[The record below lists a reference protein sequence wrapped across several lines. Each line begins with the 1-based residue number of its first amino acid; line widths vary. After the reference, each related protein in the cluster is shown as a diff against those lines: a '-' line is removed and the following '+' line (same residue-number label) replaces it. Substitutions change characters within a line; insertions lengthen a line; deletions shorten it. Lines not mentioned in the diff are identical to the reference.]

1 MLPWLAFGHILPYL
15 ELAKFITQKGHKVSF
30 ISTTRNIE
38 RLREIAPNLSSLV
51 TLVKLTLPTVD
62 HLPAGAEATMDI
74 KTTDHQYL
82 KKAADGL
89 EPELTQFL
97 EKSRPDWIIY
107 DFFAHWLSPV
117 AGKLGISRAYFTIT
131 SAWFL
136 AFLGPSSEAMIDGS
150 DPRKNPEDFA
160 GPPEWI
166 PFPTS
171 LAYRRYET
179 DWLIGASQVN
189 ASGISDI
196 RRGGLT
202 FSGSD
207 VFFVRQCFEFG
218 PEWLKL
224 LEKLH
229 RKPVIPAGLM
239 PPTVHDRGD
248 ENHAA
253 IEWLNRQKKH
263 SVVYIAL
270 GSELMLSQYELT
282 ELALGLE
289 LSGLPFLWA
298 LRKPAY
304 LSENVVIELPE
315 GFMERVKGR
324 GLVWTSWVPQLKI
337 LSHES
342 VGGYLNHSGWS
353 SCIEALAFGQPL
365 IMLTFF
371 VDHGLNARFFAEKE
385 VGIEVPRNEED
396 GSFTRDSVA
405 ESVKMV
411 MLEDKGTSYREKA
424 REMSGI
430 FGDKDLQ
437 DRYADNL
444 IKYLENNRK

>member
-1 MLPWLAFGHILPYL
+1 MASEGKLHIAMLPWLAFGHILPYL

-38 RLREIAPNLSSLV
+38 RLREIAPNLSSLI

-74 KTTDHQYL
+74 KTADHQYL

-97 EKSRPDWIIY
+97 KKSRPDWIIY

-160 GPPEWI
+160 GLPEWI

-179 DWLIGASQVN
+179 DWLIGAGQAN

-202 FSGSD
+202 FFGSD

-229 RKPVIPAGLM
+229 RKPVILAGLM

-270 GSELMLSQYELT
+270 GSELILSQYELT

-289 LSGLPFLWA
+289 LS
-298 LRKPAY
+298 
-304 LSENVVIELPE
+304 
-315 GFMERVKGR
+315 ERVKGR

-405 ESVKMV
+405 ESVRMV

-444 IKYLENNRK
+444 IKYLENHRK